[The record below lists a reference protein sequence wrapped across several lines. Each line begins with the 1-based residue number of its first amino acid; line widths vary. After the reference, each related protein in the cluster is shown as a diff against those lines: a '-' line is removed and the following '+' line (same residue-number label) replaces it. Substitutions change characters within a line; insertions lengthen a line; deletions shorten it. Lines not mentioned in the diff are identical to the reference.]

1 MSDTVLVLGM
11 MLLLYGIYAVGYYVG
26 VDSERRRQRRE
37 RRGGPKP
44 PVHPNCRC
52 VIQPIDSEAIEPRE

>member
-26 VDSERRRQRRE
+26 VDSERRRVRKEGTDGNRR
-37 RRGGPKP
+37 
-44 PVHPNCRC
+44 
-52 VIQPIDSEAIEPRE
+52 D

>member
-26 VDSERRRQRRE
+26 VDSERRRARKDAQGR
-37 RRGGPKP
+37 K
-44 PVHPNCRC
+44 
-52 VIQPIDSEAIEPRE
+52 